1 MEMSVQLLE
10 KHPSR
15 THIWIFTLIA
25 VILGAVIGVVVGKV
39 VNGYLLLAVAVS
51 IVVGLLTIAN
61 LEFGLNVFILLTY
74 LRLSDILVHNYNA
87 PSIARAMIV
96 LLLVTIGLRWAISG
110 HLPKGWIKPTILVAI
125 YAIVIF
131 GSILYAANFVSA
143 QEAAAD
149 YWKDGL
155 ITILVVALLQN
166 KKIFR
171 QVVWTLIIA
180 GIFMSVISVYQYN
193 TGTFSN
199 NYFGFAESAVQ
210 NIVGETEGNR
220 VAGPIGD
227 PNFYAQIL
235 VVLVPL
241 ALDRFL
247 NEKSTMLKI
256 LAAVGAIVI
265 TLTVFYTFSRGG
277 FLALLVA
284 LAAFAVYK
292 KIKLYQ
298 ILILVIIVSLLL
310 VMMPNTFLSRMGTIP
325 DVLTGQMDTRSEVS
339 FRGRASE
346 MLSALYMFMDHP
358 VLGVGVNNYPEYYQ
372 YYARQFGLDTR
383 AEAREPHNLFLQVA
397 AETGLLGSMIFGA
410 ILVFC
415 FLAIQQARKG
425 FRNLQDKNTYDLIG
439 AFSSGLIGYLAA
451 SMFIHG
457 AYPRYLWLLVG
468 IALALPQ
475 ILKTEKQTREN
486 IARKD

>member
-15 THIWIFTLIA
+15 AHIWIFTLIA
-25 VILGAVIGVVVGKV
+25 VTLGAVIGVVVGKV

-61 LEFGLNVFILLTY
+61 LEFGLNVFFLLTY

-96 LLLVTIGLRWAISG
+96 LLVVTIGLRWAISG

-166 KKIFR
+166 KKTFR

-298 ILILVIIVSLLL
+298 ILILCNHCEPVAGDDAEHLPLPYGHDSGCADRTDGYTVRS
-310 VMMPNTFLSRMGTIP
+310 FLPGA
-325 DVLTGQMDTRSEVS
+325 
-339 FRGRASE
+339 ASE

-415 FLAIQQARKG
+415 FLAIQQTRKG

-451 SMFIHG
+451 CHVYSWCLSTLFMVTDWNC
-457 AYPRYLWLLVG
+457 ARL
-468 IALALPQ
+468 
-475 ILKTEKQTREN
+475 TSDSEKQKNRPGK
-486 IARKD
+486 I